1 MPLYAEHIK
10 KLETLK
16 KYSEQGDK
24 VWEEYIEELL
34 LEVDETDEDADLYDD
49 AWEM

>member
-1 MPLYAEHIK
+1 M
-10 KLETLK
+10 
-16 KYSEQGDK
+16 
-24 VWEEYIEELL
+24 EEYIEELL